1 MKGKQMQLKTIIDL
15 IEENKSDFYS
25 YLNTVLSASEK
36 LCVKGNHI
44 KFLENFKKHN
54 NSDNYNDITEI
65 IKHINE
71 SVTLANVIYFE
82 IREVIGKS
90 DHYMF
95 NVEEYGHEKITPREY
110 QIAKER
116 YVRPD
121 LDNNILTLNFETFY
135 RKFPSVSDHKSIG
148 KGFEYLNR
156 YLSSKMFTEPDNLR
170 KALFDFLFV
179 HKYKEQQLI
188 LNDRINSP
196 EALIKR
202 IDKAL
207 AYLKGKKENDSYS
220 KIKNDLQELGF
231 EPGLGNTAGMIKE
244 NLEELRELM
253 QAPDH
258 QLLKGFLSKI
268 PMIFNIVA
276 VSPHGYFGQQG
287 VLGKPDTGGQVVYIL
302 DQVKA
307 LELELMRSVKQSGVD
322 AKPKILILTRLIP
335 NAEGT
340 TCNKRLE
347 KVFDTKNTY
356 ILRVPFREDNKKV
369 TDNWISRFEMWPYL
383 QDFAEDSYH
392 ELLAEFGEKPDLV
405 IGNYSDGN
413 LVATLL
419 SRKFKVTQ
427 CNIAHALEKCK
438 YLFSGLYWQDM
449 DKDYHFSIQFTA
461 DLIAMNAANFI
472 LTSSYQEI
480 AGTDEGI
487 GQYESYLNFSM
498 PGLYRVTG
506 GINLFHPKFNIV
518 SPGVNKKIFF
528 PYTENKLRLTEIKK
542 ELNELLFENTE
553 DPDTIGKLEDPDKTP
568 IFTMGRLDKIKNIT
582 ALVKWFAENKKINE
596 QANLIVIAGK
606 INPDDSTDI
615 EEKDQIRVMHDLIDK
630 YQLHNKIR
638 WIGKLL
644 RKDKSGEVY
653 RVVADRKGIFV
664 QCGLFEGFGLTV
676 IESMRSGLP
685 TFATLYG
692 GPLEIIEDKKSGFL
706 IDPIE
711 EKQSQKIILAFLE
724 QCKKKSGYWK
734 EISDNGIK
742 RVDTTYNWE
751 LHANKLLSLSKIY
764 GFWNYTSNIE
774 MSEMDAYIDVLYYT
788 IYKPRADQIR
798 EIHNAR
804 E

>member
-1 MKGKQMQLKTIIDL
+1 MQFKSIIEL
-15 IEENKSDFYS
+15 IEENKTDFFN
-25 YLNTVLSASEK
+25 YLNKVVSAPEK
-36 LCVKGNHI
+36 LCVKGNHF
-44 KFLENFKKHN
+44 KFYEIFKKSEKSLDYKMILH
-54 NSDNYNDITEI
+54 I
-65 IKHINE
+65 IKHISE
-71 SVTLANVIYFE
+71 SVTLGNVVYIE
-82 IREVIGKS
+82 IREVIGRS
-90 DHYMF
+90 YHYLF
-95 NVEEYGHEKITPREY
+95 NIEEFIYEKITPKEY
-110 QIAKER
+110 LIAKER
-116 YVRPD
+116 YVRPE
-121 LDNNILTLNFETFY
+121 LDNNQLTLNFETFY

-156 YLSSKMFTEPDNLR
+156 YLSSKMFTEPENLR
-170 KALFDFLFV
+170 KALFNFLFV
-179 HKYKEQQLI
+179 HKYKSQQLI
-188 LNDRINSP
+188 LNDRINNP
-196 EALIKR
+196 EELIKR

-207 AYLKGKKENDSYS
+207 IFLKSKKETEPFS
-220 KIKNDLQELGF
+220 KIKNTLQEIGF
-231 EPGLGNTAGMIKE
+231 EPGLGNAAGLIKE

-253 QAPDH
+253 QTPDH
-258 QLLKGFLSKI
+258 NLLRNFLSKI

-276 VSPHGYFGQQG
+276 VSPHGYFGQHN

-307 LELELMRSVKQSGVD
+307 LEKELMESVKTSGVN
-322 AKPKILILTRLIP
+322 ANPKIIILTRLIP

-356 ILRVPFREDNKKV
+356 ILRVPFREGNKNV
-369 TDNWISRFEMWPYL
+369 TDNWISRFEIWPYL
-383 QDFAEDSYH
+383 EDYAEDSYH
-392 ELLAEFGEKPDLV
+392 ELLGELGEKPDLV

-413 LVATLL
+413 MVATLL
-419 SRKFKVTQ
+419 AKKFKVTQ

-438 YLFSGLYWQDM
+438 YLFSGLYWDKM
-449 DKDYHFSIQFTA
+449 DDDYHFSIQFTA

-528 PYTENKLRLTEIKK
+528 PYTEKKNRFKEIQK
-542 ELNELLFENTE
+542 ELNALLFENIE
-553 DPDTIGKLEDPDKTP
+553 DQETIGKLEHPERTP

-582 ALVKWFAENKKINE
+582 ALVKWFGENQKINE
-596 QANLIVIAGK
+596 QANLILIAGK
-606 INPDDSTDI
+606 INADDSTDI
-615 EEKDQIRVMHDLIDK
+615 EEKNQIQVMHNLIEK
-630 YQLHNKIR
+630 YKLHNKIR

-653 RVVADRKGIFV
+653 RVVADKKGIFV

-692 GPLEIIEDKKSGFL
+692 GPLEIIQDKKSGFL

-711 EKQSQKIILAFLE
+711 EKDSQKIILSFLE
-724 QCKKKSGYWK
+724 QCKKDKNYWN
-734 EISDNGIK
+734 EISENGIK

-751 LHANKLLSLSKIY
+751 LHATKLLSLSKIY

-774 MSEMDAYIDVLYYT
+774 MSEMNAYLDVLYHT
-788 IYKPRADQIR
+788 LYKPRANKIK

-804 E
+804 

>member
-1 MKGKQMQLKTIIDL
+1 MQLKSILEL
-15 IEENKSDFYS
+15 IEDNKTDFFS
-25 YLNTVLSASEK
+25 YLNTVVSAQEK

-44 KFLENFKKHN
+44 KFYENFKKHEKQGN
-54 NSDNYNDITEI
+54 HKVIFDI
-65 IKHINE
+65 IKHITE
-71 SVTLANVIYFE
+71 SVTLGNVVYIE
-82 IREVIGKS
+82 IREVIGRS
-90 DHYMF
+90 NQYLF
-95 NVEEYGHEKITPREY
+95 NLEEFYYEKITSKEY
-110 QIAKER
+110 QVAKEQ

-121 LDNNILTLNFETFY
+121 LNDNLLTLNFQTFY

-148 KGFEYLNR
+148 NGFEYLNR
-156 YLSSKMFTEPDNLR
+156 YLSSKMFTEAENLR

-179 HKYKEQQLI
+179 HKYKSQQLI
-188 LNDRINSP
+188 LNDRIDSHDQ
-196 EALIKR
+196 LIKR

-207 AYLKGKKENDSYS
+207 TFLKNKKDSEPYS
-220 KIKNDLQELGF
+220 KLKNNLQEIGF
-231 EPGLGNTAGMIKE
+231 EPGLGNSAGLIKE

-253 QAPDH
+253 QTPDH
-258 QLLKGFLSKI
+258 NLLRDFLSKI
-268 PMIFNIVA
+268 PMVFNIVA

-307 LELELMRSVKQSGVD
+307 LEKELMDSIKKSGVN
-322 AKPKILILTRLIP
+322 ANPKILILTRLIP

-356 ILRVPFREDNKKV
+356 ILRVPFREGNKNV

-383 QDFAEDSYH
+383 EDFADDSYH
-392 ELLAEFGEKPDLV
+392 ELLGEFGEKPDLV

-413 LVATLL
+413 MVATLL
-419 SRKFKVTQ
+419 ARKFKVTQ

-438 YLFSGLYWQDM
+438 YLFSGLYWEEM

-528 PYTENKLRLTEIKK
+528 PFTDKKSRFKEIQK
-542 ELNELLFENTE
+542 ELKSLLFENTE
-553 DPDTIGKLEDPDKTP
+553 DPDTIGKLEYPDKTP

-582 ALVKWFAENKKINE
+582 ALVKWFGENQKINE

-606 INPDDSTDI
+606 INADDSTDI
-615 EEKDQIRVMHDLIDK
+615 EEKDQIKVMHNLIEK
-630 YQLHNKIR
+630 YKLHNKIR

-711 EKQSQKIILAFLE
+711 EKDSQKIILSFLE
-724 QCKKKSGYWK
+724 QCKKEKNYWN
-734 EISDNGIK
+734 EISENGIK

-751 LHANKLLSLSKIY
+751 LHAHKLLSLSKIY

-774 MSEMDAYIDVLYYT
+774 MSEMNAYLDVLYHT
-788 IYKPRADQIR
+788 IYRPRANQIR
-798 EIHNAR
+798 EMHDLR
-804 E
+804 

>member
-1 MKGKQMQLKTIIDL
+1 MQFKSIIEL
-15 IEENKSDFYS
+15 IEENKKDFFS
-25 YLNTVLSASEK
+25 YLNIVVSATEK
-36 LCVKGNHI
+36 LCVKGNHV
-44 KFLENFKKHN
+44 KFMETFKKN
-54 NSDNYNDITEI
+54 AKNSNYEIISLI
-65 IKHINE
+65 IKHISE
-71 SVTLANVIYFE
+71 SVTLDNVIYIE
-82 IREVIGKS
+82 LREVIGRS
-90 DHYMF
+90 NNYLFDVGEYIY
-95 NVEEYGHEKITPREY
+95 EEITPKEY
-110 QIAKER
+110 LIAKEK
-116 YVRPD
+116 YVRPE
-121 LDNNILTLNFETFY
+121 LDNNQLTLNFETFY
-135 RKFPSVSDHKSIG
+135 RKFPSVSDYKSIG

-156 YLSSKMFTEPDNLR
+156 YLSSKMFTEPENLR
-170 KALFDFLFV
+170 KALFNFMFV
-179 HKYKEQQLI
+179 HKYKTQQLI
-188 LNDRINSP
+188 LNDRISSHS
-196 EALIKR
+196 ELIRR

-207 AYLKGKKENDSYS
+207 TFLRTKKENEPYS
-220 KIKNDLQELGF
+220 KLKNTLQEIGF
-231 EPGLGNTAGMIKE
+231 EPGLGNSAGLIIE
-244 NLEELRELM
+244 SLEQLRELM

-258 QLLKGFLSKI
+258 ELLKGFLSKI

-302 DQVKA
+302 DQVRA
-307 LELELMRSVKQSGVD
+307 LEQELANSIKNSGVN
-322 AKPKILILTRLIP
+322 ASPKILILTRLIP

-347 KVFDTKNTY
+347 KVFDTKNTC
-356 ILRVPFREDNKKV
+356 ILRVPFRDGNKKV
-369 TDNWISRFEMWPYL
+369 TENWISRFEIWPYL
-383 QDFAEDSYH
+383 EDFAEDSYH

-419 SRKFKVTQ
+419 SRRFKVTQ

-438 YLFSGLYWQDM
+438 YLFSGLYWDKM
-449 DKDYHFSIQFTA
+449 DDDYHFSVQYTA

-480 AGTDEGI
+480 AGTDEVI

-498 PGLYRVTG
+498 PGLFRVTG

-528 PYTENKLRLTEIKK
+528 PYTESESRLGEIRK
-542 ELNELLFENTE
+542 ELNTLLFENINDSETV
-553 DPDTIGKLEDPDKTP
+553 GKLEHPEKTP

-582 ALVKWFAENKKINE
+582 ALVKWFGENQKINE
-596 QANLIVIAGK
+596 QANLILIAGK
-606 INPDDSTDI
+606 INADESTDI
-615 EEKDQIRVMHDLIDK
+615 EEKAQINEMYFLIEK
-630 YQLHNKIR
+630 YKLHNKIR

-692 GPLEIIEDKKSGFL
+692 GPLEIIQDKKSGFL

-711 EKQSQKIILAFLE
+711 EKESQKIILSFLE
-724 QCKKKSGYWK
+724 QCKKNPNYWD
-734 EISDNGIK
+734 EISENGIK

-751 LHANKLLSLSKIY
+751 LHASKLLSLSKIY

-774 MSEMDAYIDVLYYT
+774 MSEMNAYLDVLYHTLYR
-788 IYKPRADQIR
+788 PRANKIR

-804 E
+804 

>member
-1 MKGKQMQLKTIIDL
+1 MQLKSIIEL
-15 IEENKSDFYS
+15 IDENKTDFFS
-25 YLNTVLSASEK
+25 YLNIVVSAQKK
-36 LCVKGNHI
+36 LCVKGDHF
-44 KFLENFKKHN
+44 KFLVSFKKETKN
-54 NSDNYNDITEI
+54 NNYNIVTDIV
-65 IKHINE
+65 KHISE
-71 SVTLANVIYFE
+71 SVTLDNIVYLE
-82 IREVIGKS
+82 IREVIGRS
-90 DHYMF
+90 YHYLF
-95 NVEEYGHEKITPREY
+95 NVEMYNYEEVSSKEYL
-110 QIAKER
+110 IAKEK
-116 YVRPD
+116 YVNPQSE
-121 LDNNILTLNFETFY
+121 NNLLTLNFQSFY
-135 RKFPSVSDHKSIG
+135 RKMPSVGDYKSIG
-148 KGFEYLNR
+148 KGFEFLNR
-156 YLSSKMFTEPDNLR
+156 YLSSKMFNEPENLR
-170 KALFDFLFV
+170 KVLFDFLFV
-179 HKYKEQQLI
+179 HKYKSQQLI
-188 LNDRINSP
+188 LNDRISSHD
-196 EALIKR
+196 ELIKR

-207 AYLKGKKENDSYS
+207 TFLKNKNENEPYA
-220 KIKNDLQELGF
+220 KIKNTLQEIGF
-231 EPGLGNTAGMIKE
+231 EPGLGNTAGKITE
-244 NLEELRELM
+244 SLEQLRELM
-253 QAPDH
+253 QTPDH
-258 QLLKGFLSKI
+258 ELLKGFLTKI
-268 PMIFNIVA
+268 PMVFNIVT

-287 VLGKPDTGGQVVYIL
+287 VLGKPDTGGQVVYVL

-307 LELELMRSVKQSGVD
+307 LEEEMLTSIKNSGIN
-322 AKPKILILTRLIP
+322 ATPKILILTRLIP

-356 ILRVPFREDNKKV
+356 ILRVPFRNGNRKV

-383 QDFAEDSYH
+383 EDFAEDSYR

-413 LVATLL
+413 MVATLL

-438 YLFSGLYWQDM
+438 YLFSGLYWDKM
-449 DKDYHFSIQFTA
+449 DDDYHFSIQFTA

-480 AGTDEGI
+480 AGTDEVI

-528 PYTENKLRLTEIKK
+528 PYYEKQSRIGEIQK
-542 ELNELLFENTE
+542 ELNELLFENID
-553 DPDTIGKLEDPDKTP
+553 DPETIGKLEDPRKTP

-582 ALVKWFAENKKINE
+582 ALVKWFGENQKINE

-606 INPDDSTDI
+606 INPDDSSDI
-615 EEKDQIRVMHDLIDK
+615 EEKDQIQVMHDLINRYK
-630 YQLHNKIR
+630 LHNKIR

-644 RKDKSGEVY
+644 RKDKSGEIY

-711 EKQSQKIILAFLE
+711 EKESQKIILSFLE
-724 QCKKKSGYWK
+724 RCKKEPGYWNQ
-734 EISDNGIK
+734 ISENGIK

-751 LHANKLLSLSKIY
+751 LHAHKLLSLAKIY
-764 GFWNYTSNIE
+764 GFWNYSTNIE
-774 MSEMDAYIDVLYYT
+774 MTEMNSYLDIIYHT
-788 IYKPRADQIR
+788 IYKPRTNVILELHKNR
-798 EIHNAR
+798 
-804 E
+804 

>member
-1 MKGKQMQLKTIIDL
+1 MQLKSIIEL
-15 IEENKSDFYS
+15 IEENKTDFFS
-25 YLNTVLSASEK
+25 YLNLVVSAQKK
-36 LCVKGNHI
+36 LCVKGDHF
-44 KFLENFKKHN
+44 KFLMSFKKEIKNNNHN
-54 NSDNYNDITEI
+54 VVTEI
-65 IKHINE
+65 VKHISE
-71 SVTLANVIYFE
+71 SVTLDNVVYLE

-90 DHYMF
+90 YHYSF
-95 NVEEYGHEKITPREY
+95 NVEMCTYEEVSSKEFL
-110 QIAKER
+110 IAKEK
-116 YVRPD
+116 YVNPHSE
-121 LDNNILTLNFETFY
+121 NNLLTLNFQSFY
-135 RKFPSVSDHKSIG
+135 RKMPSVSDYKSIG

-156 YLSSKMFTEPDNLR
+156 YLSSKMFNEPENLR
-170 KALFDFLFV
+170 KVLFDFLFV
-179 HKYKEQQLI
+179 HKYKSQQLI
-188 LNDRINSP
+188 LNDRINSHD
-196 EALIKR
+196 ELIKR

-207 AYLKGKKENDSYS
+207 SFLKNKKENEPYS
-220 KIKNDLQELGF
+220 KFKNQLQDIGF
-231 EPGLGNTAGMIKE
+231 EPGLGNDAGKIVE
-244 NLEELRELM
+244 SLEQLRELM

-258 QLLKGFLSKI
+258 ELLKGFLSKI
-268 PMIFNIVA
+268 PMIFNIVT

-287 VLGKPDTGGQVVYIL
+287 VLGKPDTGGQVVYVL

-307 LELELMRSVKQSGVD
+307 LEEEMLASIKNSGIN
-322 AKPKILILTRLIP
+322 ANSKILILTRLIP

-356 ILRVPFREDNKKV
+356 ILRVPFRNGNRNV

-383 QDFAEDSYH
+383 EDFAEDSYR

-413 LVATLL
+413 MVATLL

-438 YLFSGLYWQDM
+438 YLFSGLYWDKM
-449 DKDYHFSIQFTA
+449 DNDYHFSIQFTA

-472 LTSSYQEI
+472 LTSTYQEI
-480 AGTDEGI
+480 AGTDEVI

-528 PYTENKLRLTEIKK
+528 PYTDKQSRIREIQK
-542 ELNELLFENTE
+542 ELNELLFENID
-553 DPDTIGKLEDPDKTP
+553 DPETIGKLEDPKKTP

-582 ALVKWFAENKKINE
+582 ALVKWFGENQKINE

-606 INPDDSTDI
+606 INPEDSTDL
-615 EEKDQIRVMHDLIDK
+615 EEKDQIQVMHDLINRYK
-630 YQLHNKIR
+630 LQNKIR

-644 RKDKSGEVY
+644 RKDKSGEIY

-711 EKQSQKIILAFLE
+711 EKESQKIILSFLE
-724 QCKKKSGYWK
+724 RCKKEPDYWNQ
-734 EISDNGIK
+734 ISENGIK

-751 LHANKLLSLSKIY
+751 LHAHKLLSLAKIF
-764 GFWNYTSNIE
+764 GFWNYSTNIE
-774 MSEMDAYIDVLYYT
+774 MTEMNSYLDVIYHT
-788 IYKPRADQIR
+788 IYKPRA
-798 EIHNAR
+798 NAILDLHKNR
-804 E
+804 

>member
-1 MKGKQMQLKTIIDL
+1 MQLQSIIEL
-15 IEENKSDFYS
+15 IEENKTDFFC
-25 YLNTVLSASEK
+25 YLNKVVSAKEK
-36 LCVKGNHI
+36 LCVKGDHI
-44 KFLENFKKHN
+44 KFLELLKKN
-54 NSDNYNDITEI
+54 GMCRNLEIISII
-65 IKHINE
+65 IKHISE
-71 SVTLANVIYFE
+71 SVTLGNVVYIE
-82 IREVIGKS
+82 IREVIGRS
-90 DHYMF
+90 DHYFF
-95 NVEEYGHEKITPREY
+95 NVEEFAIEKISPKDY
-110 QIAKER
+110 LIAKEKF
-116 YVRPD
+116 VKPE
-121 LDNNILTLNFETFY
+121 LGNNQLTLNFETFY

-170 KALFDFLFV
+170 KALFEFLFV
-179 HKYKEQQLI
+179 HKYKSQQLV
-188 LNDRINSP
+188 LNDRVTSP
-196 EALIKR
+196 NDLIKR

-207 AYLKGKKENDSYS
+207 TFLKDKKESDPFS
-220 KIKNDLQELGF
+220 KFKNSLQELGF
-231 EPGLGNTAGMIKE
+231 EPGLGNTVGLISE
-244 NLEELRELM
+244 TLEQLRELM
-253 QAPDH
+253 LAPDH
-258 QLLKGFLSKI
+258 ELLKGFLSKI

-307 LELELMRSVKQSGVD
+307 LEREVMSSIKNSGIN
-322 AKPKILILTRLIP
+322 ANPKILILTRLIP

-356 ILRVPFREDNKKV
+356 ILRVPFRDGNKKV

-383 QDFAEDSYH
+383 EDFAEDAYR

-413 LVATLL
+413 MVATLL
-419 SRKFKVTQ
+419 ARKYKVTQ

-438 YLFSGLYWQDM
+438 YLFSGLYWDKM
-449 DKDYHFSIQFTA
+449 DADYHFSIQFTA

-528 PYTENKLRLTEIKK
+528 PFTEKQSRIHDIKQ
-542 ELNELLFENTE
+542 ELNALLFENID
-553 DPDTIGKLEDPDKTP
+553 DPETIGRLEDPKKTP

-582 ALVKWFAENKKINE
+582 SLVKWFGENQKINE
-596 QANLIVIAGK
+596 QANLILIAGK
-606 INPDDSTDI
+606 INADDSTDI
-615 EEKDQIRVMHDLIDK
+615 EEKDQIKVMHNLIEK
-630 YQLHNKIR
+630 YKLHNKIR

-664 QCGLFEGFGLTV
+664 QYGLFEGFGLTV

-692 GPLEIIEDKKSGFL
+692 GPLEIIQHKKNGFL

-711 EKQSQKIILAFLE
+711 EKESQKIILSFLE
-724 QCKKKSGYWK
+724 QCKKTPNYWK
-734 EISDNGIK
+734 EISENGIK
-742 RVDTTYNWE
+742 RVDEAYNWE
-751 LHANKLLSLSKIY
+751 LHASKLLSLAKIY

-774 MSEMDAYIDVLYYT
+774 MSEMNAYLDVLYHT
-788 IYKPRADQIR
+788 LYKPRADKIR
-798 EIHNAR
+798 EIHNLR
-804 E
+804 

>member
-1 MKGKQMQLKTIIDL
+1 MQLKSIIELVED
-15 IEENKSDFYS
+15 NKTDFFS
-25 YLNTVLSASEK
+25 YLNKVVTANEK

-44 KFLENFKKHN
+44 KFLEAFKK
-54 NSDNYNDITEI
+54 SGKSSSYEVLSFVV
-65 IKHINE
+65 KHISE
-71 SVTLANVIYFE
+71 SVTLGNVVYIE
-82 IREVIGKS
+82 IREIIGRS
-90 DHYMF
+90 VNYLF
-95 NVEEYGHEKITPREY
+95 NVEEFIYEKITPKEY
-110 QIAKER
+110 QIAKEKH
-116 YVRPD
+116 VRPD
-121 LDNNILTLNFETFY
+121 LDNNQLTINFETFY

-156 YLSSKMFTEPDNLR
+156 YLSSKMFTEPENLR

-179 HKYKEQQLI
+179 HKHKEQQLI
-188 LNDRINSP
+188 LNDRISSHD
-196 EALIKR
+196 ELIRR

-207 AYLKGKKENDSYS
+207 TFLKDKKESEPFS
-220 KIKNDLQELGF
+220 KFKNQLQEIGF
-231 EPGLGNTAGMIKE
+231 EPGLGNTAGLIIE
-244 NLEELRELM
+244 TLEQLRELM

-258 QLLKGFLSKI
+258 ELLKGFLSKI

-307 LELELMRSVKQSGVD
+307 LEQEVMNSIKSSGVNAD
-322 AKPKILILTRLIP
+322 PKILILTRLIP

-356 ILRVPFREDNKKV
+356 ILRVPFRDGNKKV

-383 QDFAEDSYH
+383 EDFAEDSYRA
-392 ELLAEFGEKPDLV
+392 LLAEFGERPDLV

-413 LVATLL
+413 MVATLL

-438 YLFSGLYWQDM
+438 YLFSGLYWDKM
-449 DKDYHFSIQFTA
+449 DDDYHFSVQFTA
-461 DLIAMNAANFI
+461 DLIAMNSANFI

-480 AGTDEGI
+480 AGTDEVI

-528 PYTENKLRLTEIKK
+528 PYTEKQARIREIQK
-542 ELNELLFENTE
+542 ELNSLLFENIN
-553 DPDTIGKLEDPDKTP
+553 DPETIGKLEHPDRTP

-582 ALVKWFAENKKINE
+582 ALVRWFGENSKINE
-596 QANLIVIAGK
+596 QANLILIAGK
-606 INPDDSTDI
+606 INADDSTDI
-615 EEKDQIRVMHDLIDK
+615 EEKAQINVMHNLIEK
-630 YQLHNKIR
+630 YKLHNKIR

-692 GPLEIIEDKKSGFL
+692 GPLEIIQNKKSGFL

-711 EKQSQKIILAFLE
+711 EKESQKIILSFLE
-724 QCKKKSGYWK
+724 QCKKNPKYWN
-734 EISDNGIK
+734 EISENGIK

-751 LHANKLLSLSKIY
+751 LHASKLLSLAKIY

-774 MSEMDAYIDVLYYT
+774 MSEMNAYLDVLYHT
-788 IYKPRADQIR
+788 LYKPRANKIR

-804 E
+804 